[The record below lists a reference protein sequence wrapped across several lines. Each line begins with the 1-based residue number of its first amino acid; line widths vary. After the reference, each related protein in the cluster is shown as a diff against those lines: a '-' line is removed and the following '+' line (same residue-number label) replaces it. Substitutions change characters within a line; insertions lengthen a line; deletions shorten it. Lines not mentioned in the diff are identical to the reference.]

1 MNKVL
6 VTGATS
12 FLGYHVVRRLNEL
25 GIRPRV
31 LELDGNYL
39 DPLETLNVER
49 VNGHFED
56 PQAVAAAC
64 AGMDTVLH
72 LAFKVSVAGGAAI
85 LDEMQR
91 INVVGTRR
99 LLETA
104 AAKGVS
110 RVVVTS
116 SALAVGVNREPAP
129 LDESADWARHAFDL
143 SYAKIR
149 RQAEQESLARAKPG
163 FAVIAVCP
171 AFTLGP
177 EDPVGAPASG
187 RPRLDPC
194 S

>member
-1 MNKVL
+1 MRCFMNKVL
-6 VTGATS
+6 VTGASS
-12 FLGYHVVRRLNEL
+12 FLGYHVVKRLNEQ

-31 LELDGNYL
+31 LELRENNL
-39 DPLETLNVER
+39 DPLERLDVTRVE
-49 VNGHFED
+49 GHFED
-56 PQAVAAAC
+56 PQAVGAAC
-64 AGMDTVLH
+64 STVDTVLH
-72 LAFKVSVAGGAAI
+72 LAFKVSVAGGTNI
-85 LDEMQR
+85 FDEMQR

-163 FAVIAVCP
+163 FAVIAV
-171 AFTLGP
+171 
-177 EDPVGAPASG
+177 
-187 RPRLDPC
+187 
-194 S
+194 